1 MAEGDTKSVNAVD
14 IKPGSYIVFD
24 GKACVVKDVQ
34 KSKPGKHGH
43 AKCRIMAISVTDDQK
58 IIKIM
63 PGHDRVEVPLII
75 KRDAQALSVAAG
87 KVNVMD
93 SETYETFDL
102 KIPEEF
108 KNQVKEGSSI
118 HYWIVLGQKVI
129 KAVK

>member
-1 MAEGDTKSVNAVD
+1 MGEDTKSVNAVD
-14 IKPGSYIVFD
+14 IKPGNFIVFD

-43 AKCRIMAISVTDDQK
+43 AKCRIMAVAIVDDQK

-63 PGHDRVEVPLII
+63 PGHDRVEVPLIE
-75 KRDAQALSVAAG
+75 KRDAQALTVVND

-102 KIPEEF
+102 PIPEEF
-108 KNQVKEGSSI
+108 KAEVKEGKNI
-118 HYWIVLGQKVI
+118 HYWVVLGQKVI